1 MMSAKKLCLWV
12 AIALVLTGVATSEDA
27 RKITHWVAPMDPT
40 YISDSPGKSPMGM
53 DLIPVYEDRYDGSM
67 VSIDPVVVQ
76 NMGVRIERI
85 GRDTLFRHV
94 RTIGTV
100 DIAENQLSVVN
111 LRFSGWV
118 EKIFV
123 DETGVHV
130 TKGQK
135 LFDIYSPELVSA
147 QEEYLLALRG
157 ADKDSPLVKS
167 ARRRLEL
174 WDLSPSQIMR
184 VEHQDKAMRTMT
196 IVAPQAGYILHK
208 NIVNGARVKS
218 GADLYR
224 IGNLTKIWVNADV
237 YEFDV
242 PWIQLGQRATMELT
256 FQQGKKYVG
265 EVSYIYP
272 TMNTKTRT
280 LTVRLEFE
288 NPGLSLKPG
297 MFATVQIEAQGKQDV
312 LVVPSESIIHS
323 GTRQLVFVAIDLG
336 RYDVREVTTGVV
348 GDQYVTEVLSG
359 LHEGERVVTSGQFM
373 LDSESQ
379 LHEAVQKLLAARLH
393 AREERVQAPGSDTT
407 EEHDHGSDDLGYW
420 TCGMHPQV
428 VSDDP
433 GSCPICGMNLTK
445 AQRDKQ

>member
-1 MMSAKKLCLWV
+1 
-12 AIALVLTGVATSEDA
+12 
-27 RKITHWVAPMDPT
+27 
-40 YISDSPGKSPMGM
+40 
-53 DLIPVYEDRYDGSM
+53 
-67 VSIDPVVVQ
+67 
-76 NMGVRIERI
+76 VRIERI

-379 LHEAVQKLLAARLH
+379 LHEAVQKLLQARLH
-393 AREERVQAPGSDTT
+393 AREARVRELGGDAT

-428 VSDDP
+428 VSDEP